1 MCQHSEDLDSVE
13 EGQVIMAKTDNSSRL
28 YRFLG
33 SFGNKSRSNDIVQ
46 GDEFYVKCVNLSGSN
61 LKIGMIFNETKKA
74 FLKQLMGDIPEP
86 EEEDIEAPGV
96 VIQTTVADITAPK
109 EDGKVETEGKE
120 VEKPEEKPEEKEVP
134 ADSTPIKGDGKV
146 EGKAVLLLEN
156 LPAIYGEV
164 HFEGGIIEAPE
175 LFFDELHLYGDFKHK
190 FSHLFT
196 IHPSCCGEN
205 AHYLI
210 YDKRLRCSVCS
221 KELPNTGWVKPKPS
235 ITF

>member
-13 EGQVIMAKTDNSSRL
+13 EGQVVMAKTDNSSRL

-33 SFGNKSRSNDIVQ
+33 SFGNKSHSKDIVQ
-46 GDEFYVKCVNLSGSN
+46 GEEYYVKCVNLSGSN

-86 EEEDIEAPGV
+86 EEEDPEAPGPV
-96 VIQTTVADITAPK
+96 VQTTVGDLADSSG
-109 EDGKVETEGKE
+109 DGKEETEGKE
-120 VEKPEEKPEEKEVP
+120 GQKPEEKEVSE
-134 ADSTPIKGDGKV
+134 DSTPIKEKGKEERKDV
-146 EGKAVLLLEN
+146 MSLEN

-164 HFEGGIIEAPE
+164 HFENGIIEAPE
-175 LFFDELHLYGDFKHK
+175 LFFDELHFYGDFKHK
-190 FSHLFT
+190 FSHLFA
-196 IHPSCCGEN
+196 IHPACCGEN

-210 YDKRLRCSVCS
+210 FEKHLRCSVCS